1 MASSI
6 ADQIGE
12 DDPASI
18 IATTLVAYSFSSI
31 LTGEYASPIFS
42 LHQGNLPLQMI
53 LIRPPTVEF
62 KSTNPSSGLSFFLLG
77 ALKLGTVV
85 GFFPRHI
92 LVG

>member
-12 DDPASI
+12 DDPASV

-31 LTGEYASPIFS
+31 LTGEYT
-42 LHQGNLPLQMI
+42 PLAYF
-53 LIRPPTVEF
+53 LVATNTRS
-62 KSTNPSSGLSFFLLG
+62 KTNPSSGLSFFLLG